1 MAGWRRGF
9 SATGLRC
16 ANSCGVL
23 LRRGLGMPH
32 RVHRATPHNSA
43 MNTSRILAMG
53 LAACTFCAA
62 AEEVKLPIDSDD
74 KGIVY
79 VAPDV
84 VSTQNTVVTQGA
96 TVGIQRPDGST
107 TYGGM
112 NVAGERPTYS
122 IGASTGGDVSFSAG
136 VQSDG
141 RKESA
146 GVKAGVTIKY

>member
-1 MAGWRRGF
+1 MYAHN
-9 SATGLRC
+9 TG
-16 ANSCGVL
+16 
-23 LRRGLGMPH
+23 MK
-32 RVHRATPHNSA
+32 
-43 MNTSRILAMG
+43 TSRILAMG
-53 LAACTFCAA
+53 LAACIFGAA
-62 AEEVKLPIDSDD
+62 AEELKLPIDSDE

-84 VSTQNTVVTQGA
+84 VSNQNTVVTQGA